1 MLEKLETME
10 VVQLLGGMSIILGA
24 VLTIFYKIFIV
35 RIKSTWDKKT
45 KKEIEELRKD
55 LMRSNN
61 TLSNL
66 QNNYLSQIQV
76 VNVKKLEAMEQLWKA
91 CLLVRESIP
100 SSLYPVLSILP
111 EEYVNMEYLNTPNP
125 KGLEIGKE
133 IRIIAPIIDIN
144 KPIEKLRPFIPMD
157 LYALH
162 KTHTSIVTGAVFNAI
177 TKFEKGNITHWK
189 NEESIKKLLC
199 ETLTDR
205 EINHIYSLTYQSFQ
219 SLMELME
226 LKIIEC
232 INKNITGEGTTVDSI
247 EQLKRMESIISFNKE
262 TKKA

>member
-1 MLEKLETME
+1 
-10 VVQLLGGMSIILGA
+10 
-24 VLTIFYKIFIV
+24 
-35 RIKSTWDKKT
+35 
-45 KKEIEELRKD
+45 
-55 LMRSNN
+55 
-61 TLSNL
+61 
-66 QNNYLSQIQV
+66 
-76 VNVKKLEAMEQLWKA
+76 
-91 CLLVRESIP
+91 
-100 SSLYPVLSILP
+100 
-111 EEYVNMEYLNTPNP
+111 
-125 KGLEIGKE
+125 
-133 IRIIAPIIDIN
+133 
-144 KPIEKLRPFIPMD
+144 MD